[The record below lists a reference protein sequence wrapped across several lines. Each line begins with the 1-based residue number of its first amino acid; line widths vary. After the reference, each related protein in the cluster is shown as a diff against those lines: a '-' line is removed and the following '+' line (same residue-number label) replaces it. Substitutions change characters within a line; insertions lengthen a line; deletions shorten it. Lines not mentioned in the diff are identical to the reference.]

1 MSSEQRKPDSIF
13 PGFSGVSPELTP
25 LLISRRV
32 SRLSIVT
39 ASSVRMAMLSGV
51 AGFADAAGFVVLSGL
66 FPAHVTG
73 EIVAAVAAVSGQ
85 DLAKELPRLAV
96 VLVFVL
102 AVVLGALV
110 TRIFRERGRS
120 PLAALLW
127 AMAFA
132 LLLFAISD
140 RLFPHGG
147 TAHFAWKAGTVVG
160 AMGLQNVIMRRA
172 LTSSC
177 PTTVMTGN
185 LTQFMIELVELSLSR
200 FTLSGS
206 EGSALRAR
214 SEARLRAVGLALGV
228 FCFSAIWGGA
238 LTFAFGSASALVPAL
253 VLGVLAWKERR
264 HPMPLNRTGTLY

>member
-32 SRLSIVT
+32 HPLSTVT
-39 ASSVRMAMLSGV
+39 ASSLRMATLSGV

-73 EIVAAVAAVSGQ
+73 EIVAVSAVSGQ
-85 DLAKELPRLAV
+85 DWAKELPRLAV
-96 VLVFVL
+96 LLVFVL

-110 TRIFRERGRS
+110 TRTFRERGRS

-127 AMAFA
+127 GMAVT
-132 LLLFAISD
+132 LLLFALSD

-147 TAHFAWKAGTVVG
+147 TAHFVWKTSTVVG

-185 LTQFMIELVELSLSR
+185 LTQFVIELVELSLGR

-206 EGSALRAR
+206 ERSAHRSR

-228 FCFSAIWGGA
+228 FCLSAIWGGA
-238 LTFAFGSASALVPAL
+238 LTFAFGSASALVPVV

-264 HPMPLNRTGTLY
+264 HPMPLNRSGTLY